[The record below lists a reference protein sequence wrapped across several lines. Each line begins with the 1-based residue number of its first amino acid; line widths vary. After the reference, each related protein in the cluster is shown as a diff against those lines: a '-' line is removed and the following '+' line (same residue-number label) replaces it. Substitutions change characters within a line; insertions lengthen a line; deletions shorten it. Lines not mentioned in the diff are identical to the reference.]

1 MNTYVSAR
9 PKQRKR
15 LIIVIVAVV
24 ILFALLIGFNTFKG
38 IMIGK
43 FMKSMA
49 SPPQTVSTMRAGYQ
63 EWQPHVEAVG
73 NVRAVHGAD
82 LAFDVAGLVESV
94 EVKSGADVEKGQVL
108 VKLVDADDRAKLE
121 ALRAT
126 AQLAQLTAGRAKQQ
140 LAVQAISKAQYDT
153 DTANLKNAQASVAAQ
168 QALVDKKTLRAP
180 FAGRIGIITANPGQ
194 YINVGAKVVTL
205 QQLDPVYVDFTV
217 PQASLDEMKIAAKV
231 EVTADAFKDKTFTGE
246 ITASDPKVDLS
257 TRNVAV
263 EATVANPDKLLVPGM
278 FTKVAAN
285 SGATQR
291 YLTLPQTAISY
302 APYGDTVFVVHEG
315 QPPERDA
322 NGQPVK
328 AKTPA
333 DAPADAKASGDQ
345 KGPSHYVQQV
355 VVTVGPTRGDQ
366 VAIENGIEEG
376 DVVVTS
382 GQLKLKNGT
391 PVNINNKEQP
401 AFNPN
406 PHPVE
411 Q

>member
-15 LIIVIVAVV
+15 LIIVILVVA

-43 FMKSMA
+43 FMKSMGN
-49 SPPQTVSTMRAGYQ
+49 PPQTVSTMAVEYQ
-63 EWQPHVEAVG
+63 EWQPHVQAVG

-94 EVKSGADVEKGQVL
+94 DVKSGADVKKGQVL
-108 VKLVDADDRAKLE
+108 IKLVDADDRAKLD
-121 ALRAT
+121 ALKAT
-126 AQLAQLTAGRAKQQ
+126 AQLAKLIADRSKQQ
-140 LAVQAISKAQYDT
+140 LAVQAISKAQYDA
-153 DTANLKNAQASVAAQ
+153 DMANLKSAQANAAAQ

-194 YINVGAKVVTL
+194 YINVGTKVVTL

-217 PQASLDEMKIAAKV
+217 PQSSLDELQVGGKV
-231 EVTADAFKDKTFTGE
+231 EVTADAFKDKTFTGNVSA
-246 ITASDPKVDLS
+246 TDPKIDLS
-257 TRNVAV
+257 TRNVGV
-263 EATVANPDKLLVPGM
+263 EARVSNPDKLLVPGM
-278 FTKVAAN
+278 FTKVAVD
-285 SGATQR
+285 SGTTQR

-315 QPPERDA
+315 TPPEMDA

-328 AKTPA
+328 AKPAAA
-333 DAPADAKASGDQ
+333 DAEAKPAAKD
-345 KGPSHYVQQV
+345 KNGPSHYVQQV
-355 VVTVGPTRGDQ
+355 VVTVGQTRGDQ
-366 VAIENGIEEG
+366 VAIESGIKQG
-376 DVVVTS
+376 DVIVTS

-391 PVNINNKEQP
+391 PVNINNKVQP
-401 AFNPN
+401 AFNAN
-406 PHPVE
+406 PQPVE